1 MDYISAL
8 CQAIIGFM
16 ESEVDDKYDNGNDDN
31 VVSYKMQQNI
41 EFTSKGGID
50 GMALCGL
57 NWIDTRAVVG
67 FLNQS

>member
-8 CQAIIGFM
+8 CQAIGFM
-16 ESEVDDKYDNGNDDN
+16 EREVEDKYDN